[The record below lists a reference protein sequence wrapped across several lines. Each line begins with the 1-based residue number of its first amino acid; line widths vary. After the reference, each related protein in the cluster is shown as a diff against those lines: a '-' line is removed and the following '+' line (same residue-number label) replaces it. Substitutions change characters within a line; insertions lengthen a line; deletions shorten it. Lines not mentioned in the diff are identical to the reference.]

1 MLTPASLCQVL
12 QPHRNPDAAPHPS
25 SHHPPRAP
33 DSPQGQGDQPG
44 LHSPS
49 DQAHPVSQ
57 RLGTTDVRRE
67 RGTSQAGSLGDTRG
81 RMGAGTWVW
90 GDAGCQEVR
99 GLVTG
104 IQVGVTL
111 TAVPGRPLS
120 PGKPLRP
127 AGPSFPGAP
136 GGPGSP

>member
-1 MLTPASLCQVL
+1 MNVT
-12 QPHRNPDAAPHPS
+12 
-25 SHHPPRAP
+25 
-33 DSPQGQGDQPG
+33 QGW
-44 LHSPS
+44 
-49 DQAHPVSQ
+49 
-57 RLGTTDVRRE
+57 E
-67 RGTSQAGSLGDTRG
+67 GDTG
-81 RMGAGTWVW
+81 RRLGAGTWVW

-104 IQVGVTL
+104 IRVGVTL